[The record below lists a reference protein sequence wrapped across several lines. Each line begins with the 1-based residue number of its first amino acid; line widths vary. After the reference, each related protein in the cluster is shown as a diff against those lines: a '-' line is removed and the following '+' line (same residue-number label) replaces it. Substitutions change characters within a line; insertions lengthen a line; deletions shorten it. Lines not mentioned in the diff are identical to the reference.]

1 MAKPRVDIHK
11 LSQMLRAGKTVKECA
26 KFFEVTPGAISQH
39 KKNLNIA
46 VVKNVV
52 LENAHRVVDK
62 NLNAVDQLQ
71 KINGYANS
79 LLDLCMKWVD
89 GDDKALQVLES
100 QVRTVRVGKD
110 KIPVSEYKFKDPREI
125 ALKAMSEIRGQLKL
139 QLEIFQCLY
148 DMKAVQEFQQEVL
161 TAIGEVDTDV
171 RDQIINKLKERRAI
185 RSTLNLNRS

>member
-1 MAKPRVDIHK
+1 MGKPRVDIHK

-46 VVKNVV
+46 VVKNVA

-71 KINGYANS
+71 KINGHANE
-79 LLDLCMKWVD
+79 LLDLCMKWIN
-89 GDDKALQVLES
+89 GDDEALQVLES

-110 KIPVSEYKFKDPREI
+110 KFPVSEYKFKDPREI
-125 ALKAMSEIRGQLKL
+125 ALRAMAEIRGQLKI
-139 QLEIFQCLY
+139 QLDIFQTLY
-148 DMKAVQEFQQEVL
+148 DMRTVQDFQQEVL
-161 TAIGEVDTDV
+161 ETIGNVSKEV
-171 RDQIINKLKERRAI
+171 RDEIIKKLREKRAL
-185 RSTLNLNRS
+185 RSAVRFD

>member
-1 MAKPRVDIHK
+1 MTKPKVDVRK
-11 LSQMLRAGKTVKECA
+11 LNQMLESGKSVKQCA
-26 KFFEVTPGAISQH
+26 KFFGVTPGAISQH

-46 VVKNVV
+46 VVKNVA
-52 LENAHRVVDK
+52 LENAHRIVDK

-71 KINGYANS
+71 KINIYANE
-79 LLDLCMKWVD
+79 LLDTCMKWIN
-89 GDDKALQVLES
+89 GDEEAIQVLES

-110 KIPVSEYKFKDPREI
+110 ETPITEYKFKDPREI

-161 TAIGEVDTDV
+161 TAIGDASPDV
-171 RDQIINKLKERRAI
+171 RDSIICKLAEKRAV
-185 RSTLNLNRS
+185 RSVIKFD

>member
-1 MAKPRVDIHK
+1 MAKPRFDIHK
-11 LSQMLRAGKTVKECA
+11 LSQMLRAGKSVKECA

-71 KINGYANS
+71 KINGHANE
-79 LLDLCMKWVD
+79 LLDLCMKWIN
-89 GDDKALQVLES
+89 GDDEALQVLES

-110 KIPVSEYKFKDPREI
+110 KFPVSEYKFKDPREI
-125 ALKAMSEIRGQLKL
+125 ALRAMAEIRGQLKI
-139 QLEIFQCLY
+139 QLDIFQTLY
-148 DMKAVQEFQQEVL
+148 DMRTVQDFQQEVL
-161 TAIGEVDTDV
+161 ETIGNVSKEV
-171 RDQIINKLKERRAI
+171 RDEIIKKLREKRAL
-185 RSTLNLNRS
+185 RSAVRFD